1 MFHIIFITGV
11 LTAMNDYIHCHR
23 LLLSH
28 FITTTKILAAVTLGF
43 HLCQFNI
50 GRFDDVTLNFVVFVI
65 VSVFYS
71 WTGCVIVAFLG

>member
-1 MFHIIFITGV
+1 MFHIISIRGV
-11 LTAMNDYIHCHR
+11 LTAMNDQIHCHR

-50 GRFDDVTLNFVVFVI
+50 GSFE
-65 VSVFYS
+65 VSHPH
-71 WTGCVIVAFLG
+71 CVSNKSKCNVYIILA